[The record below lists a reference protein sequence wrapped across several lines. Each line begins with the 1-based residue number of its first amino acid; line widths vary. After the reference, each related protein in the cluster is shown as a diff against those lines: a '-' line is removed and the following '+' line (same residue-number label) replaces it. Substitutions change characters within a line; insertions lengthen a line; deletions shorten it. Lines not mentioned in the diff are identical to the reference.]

1 MIHLKMKNI
10 MKSRKTTDSTRRK
23 GRDAQADPDEDYLD
37 QDYDDYDN
45 EEEERIRRIKNKG
58 LVRVSYLMVALF
70 LSMAGYLIYFN
81 VVLRDDINNNQY
93 NTKQS
98 AYQEQIIR
106 GNIYSA
112 DGNVLAQTD
121 IAEDGT
127 ESRSYPYSNLF
138 AHIVGYATNGK
149 SGIESVHNYDLLSS
163 HASIL
168 DQIREEKL
176 DTKVQGDSL
185 VLTLNTQLQQVCY
198 DALGDNKGAIVVLE
212 PSTGKVL
219 AMVSKPDF
227 DPNTIAQNWDTL
239 VNDESNSSLLNRAT
253 NGAYPPGSTFKIVTA
268 LDYFRQKGSLEG
280 YSYLCQGSITVDDH
294 TIQCYNGAVH
304 GQEDFYSAFAHS
316 CNCAFADMGLGLGG
330 DTLKSTAEDLLFNRA
345 LPLNS
350 YKTSR
355 FTLDKDSPN
364 ALVMQTSIGQG
375 NTLVSPMHMALIT
388 SAIANDGV
396 LMKPTMIDK
405 IVNNSGDTVRET
417 EKTEYK
423 RLMTRN
429 EANILGKLMKNVVE
443 NGTASALNGRGY
455 TVAGKTGSA
464 EFDENG
470 SSHSWFV
477 GYSNVDDP
485 DIAIAVIVENGG
497 TGSEAAVP
505 IAADVFD
512 AYYFD

>member
-1 MIHLKMKNI
+1 
-10 MKSRKTTDSTRRK
+10 
-23 GRDAQADPDEDYLD
+23 
-37 QDYDDYDN
+37 
-45 EEEERIRRIKNKG
+45 
-58 LVRVSYLMVALF
+58 
-70 LSMAGYLIYFN
+70 
-81 VVLRDDINNNQY
+81 
-93 NTKQS
+93 
-98 AYQEQIIR
+98 
-106 GNIYSA
+106 
-112 DGNVLAQTD
+112 
-121 IAEDGT
+121 
-127 ESRSYPYSNLF
+127 
-138 AHIVGYATNGK
+138 
-149 SGIESVHNYDLLSS
+149 
-163 HASIL
+163 
-168 DQIREEKL
+168 
-176 DTKVQGDSL
+176 
-185 VLTLNTQLQQVCY
+185 
-198 DALGDNKGAIVVLE
+198 
-212 PSTGKVL
+212 
-219 AMVSKPDF
+219 MVSKPDF

-388 SAIANDGV
+388 SAIANDGI

-405 IVNNSGDTVRET
+405 IVNNSGDAVRET